1 MRRIFVIVLAVAFV
15 LSAVSVYA
23 AQTGSSSAKKSVF
36 QDMADWLQGEK
47 SSSAKS
53 TASAS
58 TKDTSTTST
67 KKSSGCYVK

>member
-1 MRRIFVIVLAVAFV
+1 
-15 LSAVSVYA
+15 
-23 AQTGSSSAKKSVF
+23 
-36 QDMADWLQGEK
+36 MADWLQGEK